1 MKKNNL
7 IIAVS
12 VFSTALLFACAEAP
26 KKEEVTEEVVLEEV
40 EEIED
45 ESADLML
52 PSPIQIASIF
62 NRSGLTY
69 NGELP
74 NSPDA
79 VSNYNTKT
87 KKYLNFGVYSA
98 DMAYSVLNKKQQES
112 IDYLAAIKKLS
123 DETGM
128 DAIFSTGNMVE
139 RFEKNIGTQDSIM
152 RILTEIKIK
161 TDSYLEENKEQAKMA
176 IFFTGAW
183 VEGMYLGTKSA
194 SGNEMVK
201 DRVLEQMNILKN
213 LIPALRAQSDET
225 FDLTEVANQLEAIN
239 TFYQSVATEDAEGY
253 ATINPDDMIELTKK
267 IEALRSNI
275 VSA

>member
-26 KKEEVTEEVVLEEV
+26 KKEEVTEEVVIEEV
-40 EEIED
+40 EEVED

-74 NSPDA
+74 NKSQN

-87 KKYLNFGVYSA
+87 QKYLNFGVYSA

-128 DAIFSTGNMVE
+128 DAIFSSGNMIE

-161 TDSYLEENKEQAKMA
+161 TDTYLEENKEQAKMA

-194 SGNEMVK
+194 KGNDMVK
-201 DRVLEQMNILKN
+201 DRVLEQMNILRN
-213 LIPALRAQSDET
+213 LVPALKAQSDES
-225 FDLTEVANQLEAIN
+225 FDLSNITSQLEELN
-239 TFYQSVATEDAEGY
+239 TFYNSVVTEDEEGY
-253 ATINPDDMIELTKK
+253 STLTPENMTELTKR
-267 IEALRSNI
+267 IEAIRTSI

>member
-7 IIAVS
+7 KIAVS

-26 KKEEVTEEVVLEEV
+26 KKEEVKEEVVVEEV
-40 EEIED
+40 EEMED

-52 PSPIQIASIF
+52 PSPIQIAAIF

-74 NSPDA
+74 NKPEA

-98 DMAYSVLNKKQQES
+98 DMAYTVLNKKQQES
-112 IDYLAAIKKLS
+112 IDYLAAIKKLA

-128 DAIFSTGNMVE
+128 DAIFSSGNMIE

-194 SGNEMVK
+194 KGNSMVT

-213 LIPALRAQSDET
+213 LVPALKAQSDES
-225 FDLTEVANQLEAIN
+225 FDLSSLATQLEELN
-239 TFYQSVATEDAEGY
+239 TFYNSSVTEDEEGY
-253 ATINPDDMIELTKK
+253 STMTPDNMTELTKR
-267 IEALRSNI
+267 IEAIRSSI